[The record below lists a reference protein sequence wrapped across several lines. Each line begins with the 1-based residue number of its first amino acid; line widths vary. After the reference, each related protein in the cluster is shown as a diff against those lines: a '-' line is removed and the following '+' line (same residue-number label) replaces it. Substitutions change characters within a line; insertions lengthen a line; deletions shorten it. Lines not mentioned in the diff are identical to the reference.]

1 MRDIPEHGVKKGDLG
16 GWIESEENLSQDG
29 CCWIGDE
36 ATVCANA
43 KVEHGAIV
51 RGHAAVVG
59 DAWVQGRAT
68 VDGYAVV
75 SEGAWIKDD
84 EKDVLEA
91 VLHFVEK
98 LKGAYLGI
106 SA

>member
-1 MRDIPEHGVKKGDLG
+1 MG
-16 GWIESEENLSQDG
+16 GWIESEENLSQEG

-59 DAWVQGRAT
+59 DAWVQDKAI

-75 SEGAWIKDD
+75 SEERG
-84 EKDVLEA
+84 
-91 VLHFVEK
+91 
-98 LKGAYLGI
+98 
-106 SA
+106 